1 MVMRTM
7 PMELVT
13 VDGELLNKHSDGERR
28 HRSTRDNNKHYDWTN
43 PLAFVPREGELLT
56 YKKFSREGT
65 GEEKTYRVVRVV
77 YHTEEDC
84 NNSYKGWVEIRVSE
98 VTGA

>member
-1 MVMRTM
+1 MRIM
-7 PMELVT
+7 PMELIT
-13 VDGELLNKHSDGERR
+13 IDGELLNKHSDGERGQTHRRKHDR
-28 HRSTRDNNKHYDWTN
+28 HYSWSN

-65 GEEKTYRVVRVV
+65 GEEKTYRVVRVI
-77 YHTEEDC
+77 YHTEEDT

>member
-1 MVMRTM
+1 MRSM

-13 VDGELLNKHSDGERR
+13 VDGELLNKHSDGARGLRNRR
-28 HRSTRDNNKHYDWTN
+28 HVEKHYDWGN
-43 PLAFVPREGELLT
+43 PLAFVPREGELVT
-56 YKKFSREGT
+56 YKKFGDGGT
-65 GEEKTYRVVRVV
+65 GEEKTYRVVRVI
-77 YHTEEDC
+77 YHTEEDY